1 MLKKFAL
8 ATSALLI
15 AGGVAIAQQDPGTGG
30 GAADQRQNDDEP
42 KRGACQTQPA
52 HPMCDEAK
60 GMNLTDTKFEGT
72 VVVGTVLPETVVL
85 TPTSTNT
92 VSVAYIN
99 GQRVLVDSSSRAIIE
114 IVP

>member
-15 AGGVAIAQQDPGTGG
+15 AGGVAVAQQSG
-30 GAADQRQNDDEP
+30 GAGDQKQSEGGP
-42 KRGACQTQPA
+42 KPGACQIQPT

-60 GMNLTDTKFEGT
+60 KMTLTDTKFEGT

-85 TPTSTNT
+85 TPMSTDT
-92 VSVAYIN
+92 VSVAYLN
-99 GQRVLVDSSSRAIIE
+99 GQRVLVDSGSRAIIE
-114 IVP
+114 VVP

>member
-1 MLKKFAL
+1 MFARITL

-15 AGGVAIAQQDPGTGG
+15 AGGVAMAQSDG
-30 GAADQRQNDDEP
+30 P
-42 KRGACQTQPA
+42 KQGSCAINPL
-52 HPMCDEAK
+52 PPICDEAK
-60 GMNLTDTKFEGT
+60 KMDMKDTKWEGT

-85 TPTSTNT
+85 MPMSTNT

-99 GQRVLVDSSSRAIIE
+99 GQRVLVDSKSRAIVE